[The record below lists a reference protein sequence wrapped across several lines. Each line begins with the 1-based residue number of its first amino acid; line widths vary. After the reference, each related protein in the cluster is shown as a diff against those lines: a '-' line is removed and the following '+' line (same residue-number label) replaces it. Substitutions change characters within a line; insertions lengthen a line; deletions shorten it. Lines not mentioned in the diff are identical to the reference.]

1 MSRHMLNVV
10 SRSVNGLQK
19 ISYVIVVKDRTKL
32 KGFKFECTYSYL
44 HIFYMLCVMRVVEKH
59 SRHAEL
65 YAYAYA
71 RVYSDYYETIFQPY
85 ILLSTEY
92 TVQYA

>member
-1 MSRHMLNVV
+1 
-10 SRSVNGLQK
+10 
-19 ISYVIVVKDRTKL
+19 
-32 KGFKFECTYSYL
+32 
-44 HIFYMLCVMRVVEKH
+44 MLCVMRVVEKH